1 MEDEPQMLFDILI
14 KYVGIKLFKE
24 DQDKF
29 KKEFFDTLF
38 EPYEPVDYSTRS
50 TMLINAILE
59 EDNLPF
65 VFSVRQDS
73 HNRQYYW
80 ILLDLRELK

>member
-1 MEDEPQMLFDILI
+1 MEDEPQMLYNILE
-14 KYVGIKLFKE
+14 KYVGIKLYKE

-38 EPYEPVDYSTRS
+38 EPYEPVDYSTRT

-65 VFSVRQDS
+65 VFSIREDNS
-73 HNRQYYW
+73 HKHYW
-80 ILLDLRELK
+80 TLLDLR